1 MLGISMT
8 TQFSIQI
15 GLLIALISSGFSVGV
30 FYAFSIANGKKIDR
44 LLEDVSENILETG
57 KIQTDVNTIKNDIG
71 KIEQRLLFVE
81 RMSND
86 KKNT

>member
-1 MLGISMT
+1 MER
-8 TQFSIQI
+8 FR
-15 GLLIALISSGFSVGV
+15 SG
-30 FYAFSIANGKKIDR
+30 
-44 LLEDVSENILETG
+44 EDVSENILETG